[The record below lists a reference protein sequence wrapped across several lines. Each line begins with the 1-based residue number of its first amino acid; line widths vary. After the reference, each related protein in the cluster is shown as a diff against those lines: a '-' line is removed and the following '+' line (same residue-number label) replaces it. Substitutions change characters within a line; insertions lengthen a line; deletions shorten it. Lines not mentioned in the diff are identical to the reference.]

1 MIPTPASPLSSVADR
16 RSRRMLRLR
25 PGGRVFEISPEQLQI
40 SFPNHTA
47 TFQGA
52 PVAKGLRALM
62 PLLESGG
69 QKSELA
75 AAASEHSGLQ
85 PTFLEYLLDLLSNSN
100 CLYEAPEA
108 TDTPL
113 TGEPLAEFY
122 ASLGQDPAQN
132 LATLAAARPVIAAP
146 VSRRDSLS
154 QALRAGGLSA
164 EVVDIRP
171 GTSCEA
177 ALAPIRALPGG
188 STTFLIGWDFPYRSP
203 FARLLNDLALEL
215 STPVL
220 FGGCEGLTGRIGPYI
235 IPRNTPCLECFNSR
249 ILANSGVQERT
260 AYAECR
266 ARDTDSVA
274 APWPAHPLF
283 HDAIERL
290 FVLELSQILLG
301 LPPRTIGGVVE
312 YGFADGSTVR
322 RPVYKVPRCE
332 ACYPAK
338 PPRIPWNVKF
348 PAPVVK
354 GRGA

>member
-1 MIPTPASPLSSVADR
+1 MIPTSASQQSSVAGR
-16 RSRRMLRLR
+16 RSTWVLRLR
-25 PGGRVFEISPEQLQI
+25 PGGRVFEISPERLQI

-52 PVAKGLRALM
+52 PVAKGLRALI
-62 PLLESGG
+62 PLLQPGG
-69 QKSELA
+69 PKSELA
-75 AAASEHSGLQ
+75 AAASEQSGLQ
-85 PTFLEYLLDLLSNSN
+85 PKFLEYLLDLLSNSN
-100 CLYEAPEA
+100 CLYEGTGEV
-108 TDTPL
+108 DTPL
-113 TGEPLAEFY
+113 ADEPLAEFY
-122 ASLGQDPAQN
+122 ASVGQDPAHN
-132 LATLAAARPVIAAP
+132 LEMLAAARPVIAAP
-146 VSRRDSLS
+146 VSRRESLS
-154 QALRAGGLSA
+154 DALRAGGLSA
-164 EVVDIRP
+164 DLVDIHP
-171 GTSCEA
+171 GTSCAA
-177 ALAPIRALPGG
+177 ALAQIRMLPGG
-188 STTFLIGWDFPYRSP
+188 STPLLIGWDFPYRSP

-215 STPVL
+215 SMPAL
-220 FGGCEGLTGRIGPYI
+220 FGACEGLTGRIGPYI

-249 ILANSGVQERT
+249 MLANAGVQERT

-266 ARDTDSVA
+266 ARDTDAVA

-312 YGFADGSTVR
+312 YSFADGSIVR

-332 ACYPAK
+332 ACYPPK

-354 GRGA
+354 EGSE

>member
-1 MIPTPASPLSSVADR
+1 MIPTPASQLSSVGDR
-16 RSRRMLRLR
+16 RSKRMLRLR

-47 TFQGA
+47 TFLGA
-52 PVAKGLRALM
+52 AVAKGLRTLI
-62 PLLESGG
+62 PLLEPGG

-75 AAASEHSGLQ
+75 ASASEQSGLQ

-108 TDTPL
+108 ADTL
-113 TGEPLAEFY
+113 AAEPLAEFY

-146 VSRRDSLS
+146 VSRRDSLCD
-154 QALRAGGLSA
+154 ALRTGGLSA
-164 EVVDIRP
+164 EIVDICP
-171 GTSCEA
+171 GTSCAA
-177 ALAPIRALPGG
+177 ALAQIRSLPGG
-188 STTFLIGWDFPYRSP
+188 SVSFLIGWDFPYRSP

-215 STPVL
+215 TTPVL
-220 FGGCEGLTGRIGPYI
+220 FGGCEGLTGRIGPYV

-249 ILANSGVQERT
+249 ILANAGVQERT

-274 APWPAHPLF
+274 APWPTHPLF

-312 YGFADGSTVR
+312 YGFADGSIVR

-332 ACYPAK
+332 ACYPAR
-338 PPRIPWNVKF
+338 PPRIPWNVRF

-354 GRGA
+354 GGGE